1 LDSVEAVKTTMRK
14 LEKPFDFADMEDF
27 TLTDALN
34 KYDQDVDA
42 IKDWGLMTEDEM
54 SMNKERLMKL
64 DEHVADAIQS
74 TKERGEAAMELKNE
88 LIK

>member
-1 LDSVEAVKTTMRK
+1 MRK

-34 KYDQDVDA
+34 KYDHDVDA
-42 IKDWGLMTEDEM
+42 IKDWGLMTDDEM

-64 DEHVADAIQS
+64 DEHVTDAIQS
-74 TKERGEAAMELKNE
+74 TKERGEAAMDLKNE